1 MYPFLVPPFVELKV
15 ATTDEEVR
23 RLRHQHVVVKPPPGG
38 MSRKNLD
45 KVVEQWRQE
54 VILADAR
61 DPSLEQFQMDDLGP
75 LSILTITRAAE
86 SIIERFDSIITP
98 DEVLYLVYPQTIA
111 RSVAGIRNALQV
123 ANRPETRE
131 WDINGVPY
139 RQKKPYT
146 YWLPTPGLSTHD
158 QVKLALYQSSFFLDE
173 DGPSGWH
180 LLKHSSTQPIL
191 QWYVPPDEPAFQG
204 EGTFAVANTFEVE
217 AKAFA
222 VLQDAVE
229 RSGTSIQDVHDHPN
243 EKNGFPDYKAVIGTQ
258 PWAIEIV
265 RPLGDVGIITMGTE
279 QSSSDVRKAASRREL
294 GLEAIGDGLRKATK
308 SKAKRR
314 RHVAQNEKYCLL
326 LVDTLG
332 SIDPEDP
339 KQWEGCELDAFDS
352 VVIVQLM
359 PERPTDIVAIKGDIL
374 LNTAVQTQG
383 VNGGVSAWLV
393 QIHTEDAT

>member
-1 MYPFLVPPFVELKV
+1 MYPLLVPPFVELKV
-15 ATTDEEVR
+15 ATTEEEIR
-23 RLRHQHVVVKPPPGG
+23 RLRRRDVVVRPPPGG
-38 MSRKNLD
+38 TSRRNLD

-54 VILADAR
+54 VILASTQDHSVELSR
-61 DPSLEQFQMDDLGP
+61 MDDLGP

-86 SIIERFDSIITP
+86 NIIERCDGIINP
-98 DEVLYLVYPQTIA
+98 DDVFYLVYPQTMA
-111 RSVAGIRNALQV
+111 RSIAGIRNTLQV
-123 ANRPETRE
+123 ADAPETRE
-131 WDINGVPY
+131 WEINEVPY
-139 RQKKPYT
+139 CQRKPHT
-146 YWLPTPGLSTHD
+146 YWLPVPDFSTYD
-158 QVKLALYQSSFFLDE
+158 QVKLAFCQSSFFQDE
-173 DGPSGWH
+173 DGPNGWR

-191 QWYVPPDEPAFQG
+191 QWYVSPDEPAFLG

-217 AKAFA
+217 ARAFA

-243 EKNGFPDYKAVIGTQ
+243 EKNGFPDYQAVIGTQ

-265 RPLGDVGIITMGTE
+265 RPLGDIGVITMGTE
-279 QSSSDVRKAASRREL
+279 QSSSDVRKAASRRGL

-308 SKAKRR
+308 GKAKRR

-352 VVIVQLM
+352 VVLVQLM

-374 LNTAVQTQG
+374 LNTAV
-383 VNGGVSAWLV
+383 NGGASAGWW
-393 QIHTEDAT
+393 A